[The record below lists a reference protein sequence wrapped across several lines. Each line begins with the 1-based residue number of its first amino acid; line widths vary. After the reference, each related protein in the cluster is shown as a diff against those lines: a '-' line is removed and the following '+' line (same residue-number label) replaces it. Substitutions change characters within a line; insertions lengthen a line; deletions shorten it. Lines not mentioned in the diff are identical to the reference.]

1 MEWFRNG
8 QVKTSKGLNN
18 PVGGFCFLNRYRSPF
33 YDQASFIPKIN
44 AHHKTLLPITPILR
58 TPR

>member
-1 MEWFRNG
+1 LEVFA
-8 QVKTSKGLNN
+8 
-18 PVGGFCFLNRYRSPF
+18 FYNRYRSPI

-58 TPR
+58 TSR